1 MHVERDAKYAAVAVF
16 ALLAVAAAFA
26 FVWWYSGQGDRR
38 VYERYEIYFNGSV
51 SGLARGSPV
60 RYLGVDVGR
69 VETLAVDR
77 ANPGRVKVLVSVDDT
92 TPVSSATRARLG
104 LLGLTGLLFI
114 DLQKDPAADATQA
127 LATGARYPV
136 IVSRRGDIEAFLARL
151 PDLVGQAGAVMT
163 RVERM
168 LSDDNLH
175 AVTASLENLD
185 RASRE
190 LPAITADTAA
200 LTADLRRTAAEVAA
214 LSQRMNGLVA
224 DSQPDVEASL
234 AGLRTAAERLGRT
247 SASLERIVAGN
258 EASLDRLAG
267 SGTQELQQLVIDL
280 RDASGELRSLAR
292 GLRDNPASL
301 LREKKEGGVEIRP

>member
-1 MHVERDAKYAAVAVF
+1 MERDAKYAAVAVF

-60 RYLGVDVGR
+60 RYLGVNVGR
-69 VETLAVDR
+69 VETLSVDR

-92 TPVSSATRARLG
+92 TPVSGATRARLG

-114 DLQKDPAADATQA
+114 DLQKDPTADATQA

-136 IVSRRGDIEAFLARL
+136 IVSRKGDIEAFLARL

-168 LSDDNLH
+168 LSDENLH
-175 AVTASLENLD
+175 AVTASLEHLD
-185 RASRE
+185 RASRD
-190 LPAITADTAA
+190 LPAIAADTAA

-214 LSQRMNGLVA
+214 LAQRMSGLVA
-224 DSQPDVEASL
+224 DSGPEVEASL
-234 AGLRTAAERLGRT
+234 AGLRTTAETLGRT

-258 EASLDRLAG
+258 EASLNQLAG
-267 SGTQELQQLVIDL
+267 TGAQELQQLVIDL
-280 RDASGELRSLAR
+280 RDASGELRLLAR

-301 LREKKEGGVEIRP
+301 LREKKESGVEIRP